1 MFCQV
6 GSVVG
11 TVGMVGWCYCDVVKV
26 LAICRVEGN
35 CPEVG
40 RLISEAVHD
49 QSGVFVRDTYF
60 GGCEGSNTAM
70 ITELANGDEGVS

>member
-1 MFCQV
+1 MFDQV

-11 TVGMVGWCYCDVVKV
+11 TVGMVGWCYCAVTEA
-26 LAICRVEGN
+26 LAGCRVEGN

-40 RLISEAVHD
+40 HWVSAAVHD

-60 GGCEGSNTAM
+60 GGRECGDTAM
-70 ITELANGDEGVS
+70 ITELAYRDEGES